1 MCNPI
6 MPVTWL
12 NAVHGSDIDTAGGKG
27 ASLGELRGAGLPVP
41 SAFIVT
47 ADTYRTFIEEAGI
60 AKELFEVVDFDNEDS
75 TALAAAEQRA
85 RELIM
90 NAEWPE
96 TIQSTIRVR
105 LRRQIKRLRSIDE
118 AIVVD
123 GVGRE
128 CAKPTLPRSHTTA
141 TDFPV
146 SRRANRRYRARA
158 RCRPA

>member
-1 MCNPI
+1 

-12 NAVHGSDIDTAGGKG
+12 NAVHGSDIDTAGDKG
-27 ASLGELRGAGLPVP
+27 ASLAELRGAGLPVP

-96 TIQSTIRVR
+96 TIQSTILKPTTTSAIVPSSLSGPRRR
-105 LRRQIKRLRSIDE
+105 LRTF
-118 AIVVD
+118 
-123 GVGRE
+123 
-128 CAKPTLPRSHTTA
+128 PTRHLQA
-141 TDFPV
+141 
-146 SRRANRRYRARA
+146 SRRHS
-158 RCRPA
+158 